1 MPNKVKLQKLA
12 ELAVK
17 VGVNVQEDQIVVIR
31 TNVEAYELVRL
42 ITEEAYKRGAKKVVP
57 LWSDESVSK
66 TGYMYQTIETLTDI
80 PQYSIDQYQYFVDQ
94 GACFISVSSP
104 NPGLFKDVDAKK
116 LQASQVSSGK
126 ALSFFR
132 QHMMGNQAQWT
143 IVAASNPAWAQQVF
157 PEKNSEDAVEA
168 LWELIFEASH
178 IDETHD
184 VQEVWD
190 AHNEALAAHDTWLN
204 DQNFKSLKFKNSL
217 GTNMEVELV
226 KDHIW
231 VGGGEKATTGV
242 YFNPNIPTE
251 ENFTMPDKYGVN
263 GKVVASKPLS
273 YQGKIVKDFWFEFKD
288 GKVIDFDAKE
298 GKDVIE
304 NLLATDEGSSYTGEI
319 ALVEHDSPISQMNRI
334 LFSTLFD
341 ENASC
346 HMALGRAYPMNIKG
360 GLTAKVEDLEKRGY
374 NNSMSHTDFMF
385 GTRDLSIIGV
395 TYDGK
400 EIEFYKNGAYIYK

>member
-17 VGVNVQEDQIVVIR
+17 VGVNVQKDQIVVIR

-57 LWSDESVSK
+57 LWSDEFVSK
-66 TGYMYQTIETLTDI
+66 SGYTYQSIETLTDI

-94 GACFISVSSP
+94 GACFISISSP
-104 NPGLFKDVDAKK
+104 NPGLFKEVDAKK

-157 PEKNSEDAVEA
+157 PEKDSDDAVEA
-168 LWELIFEASH
+168 LWELIFDASH
-178 IDETHD
+178 IEESRD

-204 DQNFKSLKFKNSL
+204 GQNFKSLKFKNSL
-217 GTNMEVELV
+217 GTNMEVGLV

-360 GLTAKVEDLEKRGY
+360 GLTAKVEDLETRGY

>member
-1 MPNKVKLQKLA
+1 MPNQIKLKKLA

-17 VGVNVQEDQIVVIR
+17 VGANVQKDQIVVVR
-31 TNVEAYELVRL
+31 TSVGAYEFVRL
-42 ITEEAYKRGAKKVVP
+42 IAEEAYKVGAKKVIP
-57 LWSDESVSK
+57 LWSDEYVSK
-66 TGYMYQTIETLTDI
+66 YGYEYQSIETLTDI
-80 PQYSIDQYQYFVDQ
+80 PAYLINQYQYLVDE

-116 LQASQVSSGK
+116 LQAGQLASGK

-132 QHMMGNQAQWT
+132 QHMMGNKAQWT
-143 IVAASNPAWAQQVF
+143 IVATANAEWAKQVF
-157 PEKNSEDAVEA
+157 PEKETEDAVEA

-178 IDETHD
+178 VDAESD
-184 VQEVWD
+184 VKEVWD
-190 AHNEALAAHDTWLN
+190 AHNAALAAHDDWLN
-204 DQNFKSLKFKNSL
+204 AQNFKSLKFKNSL
-217 GTNMEVELV
+217 GTDMEVGLV
-226 KDHIW
+226 QDHIW
-231 VGGGEKATTGV
+231 VGGGETSTTGV
-242 YFNPNIPTE
+242 YFNPNLPTE
-251 ENFTMPDKYGVN
+251 ENFTMPDKFGVN

-288 GKVIDFDAKE
+288 GKVVDFDAKE

-304 NLLATDEGSSYTGEI
+304 NLLTTDEGSRYTGEI

-360 GLTAKVEDLEKRGY
+360 GLTSSIEDLEKRGY
-374 NNSMSHTDFMF
+374 NNSLSHTDFMF
-385 GTRDLSIIGV
+385 GTRDLSITGV

-400 EIEFYKNGAYIYK
+400 EIEFYKNGAYVYS

>member
-1 MPNKVKLQKLA
+1 MPNIVKLQKLA

-17 VGVNVQEDQIVVIR
+17 VGVNVQKDQIVVIR

-57 LWSDESVSK
+57 VWSDEVVSK
-66 TGYMYQTIETLTDI
+66 SGYVYQSLETLKDI
-80 PQYSIDQYQYFVDQ
+80 PQYAIDQYQYFVDQ
-94 GACFISVSSP
+94 GACFISISSP

-116 LQASQVSSGK
+116 LQASQVASGK

-143 IVAASNPAWAQQVF
+143 IVAASNLAWAKQVF
-157 PEKNSEDAVEA
+157 PEKETDDAVEA

-178 IDETHD
+178 IDEIRD
-184 VQEVWD
+184 VQDVWD

-204 DQNFKSLKFKNSL
+204 GQNFKSLKFKNSL
-217 GTNMEVELV
+217 GTNMEVGLV

-288 GKVIDFDAKE
+288 GKVINFDAKE

-360 GLTAKVEDLEKRGY
+360 GLTAKVEDLETRGY

-400 EIEFYKNGAYIYK
+400 EIEFYKNGAYIY

>member
-204 DQNFKSLKFKNSL
+204 DQNFNSLKFKNSL
-217 GTNMEVELV
+217 GTNMEVGLV

>member
-1 MPNKVKLQKLA
+1 MPNLVKLQKLA

-17 VGVNVQEDQIVVIR
+17 VGVNVQKDQIVVIR
-31 TNVEAYELVRL
+31 TNVEAYDLVRL

-57 LWSDESVSK
+57 LWSDEQVSK
-66 TGYMYQTIETLTDI
+66 SSYKYQTIDTLTDI
-80 PQYSIDQYQYFVDQ
+80 PKYTIDQYQYFVNQ

-116 LQASQVSSGK
+116 LQVSQVSSGK

-143 IVAASNPAWAQQVF
+143 IVAASNPAWAKQVF
-157 PEKNSEDAVEA
+157 PEKEDSDAVEA
-168 LWELIFEASH
+168 LWELIFDASH
-178 IDETHD
+178 IEVSRD
-184 VQEVWD
+184 VEAVWD
-190 AHNEALAAHDTWLN
+190 EHNQVLAAHDTWLN
-204 DQNFKSLKFKNSL
+204 NQNFKSLKFKNSL
-217 GTNMEVELV
+217 GTDMEVGLV

-251 ENFTMPDKYGVN
+251 ENFTMPDKFGVN

-319 ALVEHDSPISQMNRI
+319 ALVEHDSPISKMNRI

-360 GLTAKVEDLEKRGY
+360 GLTSKVEDLEPRGY

-385 GTRDLSIIGV
+385 GTRDLSIVGV
-395 TYDGK
+395 TYDGE
-400 EIEFYKNGAYIYK
+400 EIEFYKNGAYIY